1 MKEQGK
7 GKALIKL
14 LLILIATIGFCFG
27 GYKYIGD
34 VKLGLDLAGGV
45 SITYEA
51 NEENPSQEDMDDTIY
66 KLQRRAEGYSSESA
80 VYQEGSNRINID
92 IPGVSDAN
100 AILEELG
107 KPGSLQFITFTYD
120 EEGNI
125 TGEGD
130 VVVEGSDIDTAGVG
144 QRQGQAGEAD
154 SYVVQVRFTDEGAE
168 KFADATAANI
178 GKIIGIVYDGE
189 LISYPRVDEAITG
202 GECQITGDFTYEE
215 ADNLAQTIRLGALK
229 LELTEVRSN
238 VVGARLG
245 QQAVSTSLLAGAIGF
260 AIVVLI
266 MVSLYR
272 VAGIAAS
279 IALTMY
285 TGLIIILLSAFEI
298 TLTLP
303 GIAGIILSIGM
314 AVDANVIIF
323 TRIKEERFQLLSME
337 T

>member
-154 SYVVQVRFTDEGAE
+154 SYVVQVRFTDEGAK

-245 QQAVSTSLLAGAIGF
+245 QQAVSTSLFAGAIGF
-260 AIVVLI
+260 AINMDLINGCAEDQEEYDVDVLL
-266 MVSLYR
+266 LYGKAAESADFDPEDLADR
-272 VAGIAAS
+272 VN
-279 IALTMY
+279 ALIEEGY
-285 TGLIIILLSAFEI
+285 SVQAQKNPPERLKYRKLVEY
-298 TLTLP
+298 LP
-303 GIAGIILSIGM
+303 GGVL
-314 AVDANVIIF
+314 
-323 TRIKEERFQLLSME
+323 K
-337 T
+337 